1 MEIIALLIP
10 IALIFLTV
18 AIGALFW
25 ALKKDQFEDLD
36 NAAWRV
42 IFDDQQRARKPTD
55 RGDPD
60 NNDTTQQ
67 PEDTH
72 HR

>member
-10 IALIFLTV
+10 IALLFLAV

-36 NAAWRV
+36 NESWRV
-42 IFDDQQRARKPTD
+42 IFNDQQRDQKPTQA
-55 RGDPD
+55 P
-60 NNDTTQQ
+60 T
-67 PEDTH
+67 EDASHTSEDIDH
-72 HR
+72 HH